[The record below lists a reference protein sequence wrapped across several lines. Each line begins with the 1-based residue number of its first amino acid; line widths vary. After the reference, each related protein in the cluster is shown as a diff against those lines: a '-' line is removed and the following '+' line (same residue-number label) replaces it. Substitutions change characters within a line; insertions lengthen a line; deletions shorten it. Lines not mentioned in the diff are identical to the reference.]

1 MAEIEE
7 ELKSLLKVKEE
18 CEKAGLKLNIQK
30 TKVMASHPITSR
42 QIEGKQWKQGE
53 TFIFLGSKI
62 TADGYCSHKIKRRL
76 LLGKAM
82 KNLDSILRSRDIT
95 LLTNVHIVTAMVFQV
110 VTYGWESWTIRKAE
124 RWRTDTFE
132 LRCWR
137 RLESPLNCKKI
148 KPVNPK
154 GSQSWI
160 FIGRTDAE
168 TPILWPPDMK
178 NWLIGK
184 DPDAGKNW
192 RQEEKGT
199 REDDMIGWHHQLM
212 DMSLSKLQQLVM
224 DREAWRAVV
233 YGVTESDTTESLN
246 WLTGLEKGPK
256 CHHKYP

>member
-1 MAEIEE
+1 MAESKE
-7 ELKSLLKVKEE
+7 ELKCLLKVKEE
-18 CEKAGLKLNIQK
+18 SEKAGLKLNIQK
-30 TKVMASHPITSR
+30 TKIMASHPITSW

-62 TADGYCSHKIKRRL
+62 TADGYCSHKIKRHL
-76 LLGKAM
+76 LLGRKAM

-95 LLTNVHIVTAMVFQV
+95 LLTNVHIVKAMVFQV
-110 VTYGWESWTIRKAE
+110 VTYGWENWTIKKAE
-124 RWRTDTFE
+124 HWRIDTFK
-132 LRCWR
+132 LWCWR
-137 RLESPLNCKKI
+137 RLESPLNCKEI

-178 NWLIGK
+178 NWLTGK

-199 REDDMIGWHHQLM
+199 REDDMIGWHHRLM

-224 DREAWRAVV
+224 DREAWHAAV
-233 YGVTESDTTESLN
+233 YGVAMSQTQLSHWTDRPWE
-246 WLTGLEKGPK
+246 GP
-256 CHHKYP
+256 

>member
-1 MAEIEE
+1 MK
-7 ELKSLLKVKEE
+7 LKK
-18 CEKAGLKLNIQK
+18 
-30 TKVMASHPITSR
+30 H
-42 QIEGKQWKQGE
+42 
-53 TFIFLGSKI
+53 
-62 TADGYCSHKIKRRL
+62 L
-76 LLGKAM
+76 LLGRKTM
-82 KNLDSILRSRDIT
+82 TNLDSILKSRDIALPT
-95 LLTNVHIVTAMVFQV
+95 KLHLVKAMVFPV
-110 VTYGWESWTIRKAE
+110 VVYGCESWTRKKAE
-124 RWRTDTFE
+124 RWRFNAFE
-132 LRCWR
+132 LWCWR

-168 TPILWPPDMK
+168 VEAPILWPPDVK